1 MAYADVD
8 LAKEYLNKIAKI
20 VEIELDRYIPLR
32 EPESLF
38 TAMRYSLLGGGKRIR
53 AALAALAAYGEEEL
67 AMPAACAIEM
77 VHAYSLIHDDLPSM
91 DNDDFRRGK
100 PSCHKAFDEATA
112 LLAGD
117 ALLTKAFEVVLET
130 KNNPLLATLELAKA
144 AGASGMVGGQ
154 VLDLASEGKNISYDE
169 LKVVHSKK
177 TGALITVALRM
188 GALAA
193 QRESVLDKYTIYGE
207 QLGLAFQITDD
218 ILDVTGDA
226 TLLGKTL
233 GKDATQG
240 KSTYPRLFGLEK
252 SRQLANEAIE
262 KAIVAIEGLPG
273 EEILKGLANYIL
285 VREK

>member
-240 KSTYPRLFGLEK
+240 KSTYPRLLGLEK